1 MSSARFVKPTV
12 IAAAVAAAFFI
23 GQRAHDA
30 GVATAAPTEAATA
43 VAAPAAAAVATRPA
57 QALPDFTALV
67 ETNGAA
73 VVNIAVT
80 KRGSMR
86 MAQADGDD
94 NDDSQMGEMLRR
106 FGVPGGNRMPRGH
119 GGEAPEGHGV
129 GSGFIV
135 AADGI
140 VLTNAHVVDGATE
153 LTVRLTDQ
161 REFKGKVLGVD
172 KLTDVAVVKIDA
184 THLPTVKTGNPSQL
198 KVGEWVAAI
207 GSPFGL
213 ENTVTAGI
221 VSAKSRALP
230 QESLVPFIQTDVA
243 VNPGN
248 SGGPLFNMAG
258 EVVGIN
264 SQIFSTSG
272 GYMGLSFAIPID
284 LAMKVKD
291 DLVTHGK
298 VTRGRIGVGIQ
309 GVDASLAETFGLDK
323 ARGALVSKVEPNSPA
338 AAAGLKEGDVIVE
351 FNGKAIDKAND
362 LPAAVASVKPGASA
376 SLKVWRDRAEK
387 SLDVK
392 VGDMGG
398 ERVAANA
405 ASPDGKP
412 QGKLGVAVRPLSPEE
427 ARRVGSE
434 GGLLVQ
440 EATGP
445 AAKAGLRAG
454 DVIVAVNGKAT
465 RTVEELRARV
475 GEAKG
480 KTAILIER
488 QGQRVFVPVE
498 IG

>member
-1 MSSARFVKPTV
+1 MDTTRIIKPTL
-12 IAAAVAAAFFI
+12 IAAAVAAAFFV

-30 GVATAAPTEAATA
+30 GVAAAAAPVAATA
-43 VAAPAAAAVATRPA
+43 PVAAAAATTTDARTA
-57 QALPDFTALV
+57 QALPDFSALV
-67 ETNGAA
+67 DANGGA
-73 VVNIAVT
+73 VVNIAVA
-80 KRGSMR
+80 KRAAVNP
-86 MAQADGDD
+86 AQFAP
-94 NDDSQMGEMLRR
+94 DSQMGEMLRR
-106 FGVPGGNRMPRGH
+106 FGIPMPDG
-119 GGEAPEGHGV
+119 APEGRQGPEGRGV

-135 AADGI
+135 AADGVI
-140 VLTNAHVVDGATE
+140 LTNAHVVDGASE
-153 LTVRLTDQ
+153 LTVRLADQ
-161 REFKGKVLGVD
+161 REFKGKVLGTD

-184 THLPTVKTGNPSQL
+184 KGLPTVKTGDPSRL

-213 ENTVTAGI
+213 ENSVTAGI

-230 QESLVPFIQTDVA
+230 QETIVPFIQTDVA

-284 LAMKVKD
+284 LALKVKD
-291 DLVTHGK
+291 DLVAHGK

-309 GVDASLAETFGLDK
+309 GVDAALAESFGLDK

-351 FNGKAIDKAND
+351 FAGKAINKAND
-362 LPAAVASVKPGASA
+362 LPAAVAATRPGAQA
-376 SLKVWRDRAEK
+376 SLKVWRDGAEK

-392 VGDMGG
+392 IGELGA
-398 ERVAANA
+398 ERVAANDA
-405 ASPDGKP
+405 TPDAKP
-412 QGKLGVAVRPLSPEE
+412 QGKLGVAVRPLSPDE
-427 ARRVGSE
+427 ARGMGSD

-440 EATGP
+440 EASGA

-454 DVIVAVNGKAT
+454 DVIVAVNGRAT
-465 RTVEELRARV
+465 RTVEELRTRV
-475 GEAKG
+475 NDAKG
-480 KTAILIER
+480 RLAVLIER